1 MYKRKP
7 LSLAMATA
15 LGVFSAGSM
24 LANSVYAAD
33 DADQAD
39 EDALLE
45 EVVVTGS
52 RIARTM
58 DTQSQEIITFTAQ
71 DMQLAGDISVT
82 DAMRSSTMNSIGSFR
97 ESSGSSAQSN
107 ATLNLRG
114 VGSSRTLVLLNGRRT
129 VGSPS
134 LNGGGMV
141 NLNMI
146 PFAAVDRIE
155 VVADGASSV
164 YGSDA
169 IAGVV
174 NIILHRD
181 YDGMT
186 ITTRYG
192 DRSEDDGTEFTASV
206 LMGAS
211 NDRASITFALEYDK
225 RDPIFDSDRDWTE
238 ARWGDA
244 DGDGEI
250 TAYTADTVGVSGF
263 GYTLINPT
271 YDPDKPYDKND
282 QTTWYLSPGANCN
295 EENGFAG
302 VMNADGF
309 WGGVDTGYMCGYAY
323 GLVSA
328 NRAGL
333 ERLNT
338 WVGSE
343 YELTDNID
351 LYADV
356 LFAQNKSFGRYAPP
370 AASGPTIPGD
380 ARNDVGATF
389 GYFRWTDIGTRD
401 NVVTDT
407 LTDVNI
413 GLKGDT
419 SGSISWEAYYT
430 YSAYT
435 SSSLGNYYLSY
446 AGLAYNIAYEID
458 DFDQYVANAKT
469 TTINDDTQELWKV
482 FGGMQFDMFEMSAG
496 TAAAYLSVE
505 YFEIDYAALVDGQ
518 SEAGLVGGSAGNS
531 AEGFRDVTAV
541 SSEFIFPITDWLEID
556 AALRY
561 DNYSDFGSA
570 WSPRIGAIIGL
581 PNYDAI
587 TFKGSW
593 GQGFRAPDLSNLYG
607 ATSFSADTATDFWG
621 CAQNGISQEDCGSKQ
636 HETYRGSNADLDAE
650 TSTSWS
656 LGVDWAFADN
666 WVANLN
672 YFNLTIDDGIG
683 LSGAQDQ
690 LDIDFAL
697 QGGNPNVVR
706 NASGGVKEIYAGW
719 QNATQDL
726 NFQSLDMGLAG
737 GFATG
742 WGDFGLNFNATY
754 YIKYEQE
761 ITRGGDIGDYAGTY
775 VNGVFGVPEWK
786 LNMLLPWNL
795 NNWFASL
802 NWNFIGEQKQFSGD
816 GVSRDGKYG
825 NFSLFNLQ
833 AGYSFEKYG
842 TFTVGANN
850 IFNKK
855 PQLDNTGDNADEN
868 LYPNIGRVLFVRW
881 SIDM

>member
-7 LSLAMATA
+7 LSLSMAVA

-24 LANSVYAAD
+24 LANSVYAAN

-39 EDALLE
+39 DEALLE

-58 DTQSQEIITFTAQ
+58 DTASQEIITFTAQ

-134 LNGGGMV
+134 LNGGGIV

-155 VVADGASSV
+155 VIADGASAV

-169 IAGVV
+169 VAGVV
-174 NIILHRD
+174 NIILHKN

-186 ITTRYG
+186 ISTRYG

-211 NDRASITFALEYDK
+211 NERASITFGLEYDK
-225 RDPIFDSDRDWTE
+225 RDPIFDSERDWTE
-238 ARWGDA
+238 ATWSDQ

-250 TAYTADTVGVSGF
+250 LGGVETVGVSF
-263 GYTLINPT
+263 YGYSLINPT
-271 YDPDKPYDKND
+271 YDADKPFDPND
-282 QTTWYLSPGANCN
+282 QSTWYISPGANCN

-302 VMNADGF
+302 VMNADF
-309 WGGVDTGYMCGYAY
+309 NWGGTDSGYYCGYAY

-333 ERLNT
+333 ERLNN
-338 WVGSE
+338 WVSGT

-370 AASGPTIPGD
+370 AAPGPTIPGD
-380 ARNDVGATF
+380 PRNDVGATY

-401 NVVTDT
+401 NNVTDT

-419 SGSISWEAYYT
+419 DGSISWETYYT

-446 AGLAYNIAYEID
+446 AGLGYNVQYEID
-458 DFDQYVANAKT
+458 DLDTFIANLKT

-482 FGGMQFDMFEMSAG
+482 FGGMQFDMFEMSGGAA
-496 TAAAYLSVE
+496 TAFISAE
-505 YFEIDYAALVDGQ
+505 YFEIDYQALVDGQ

-531 AEGFRDVTAV
+531 AEGFRDVTAI
-541 SSEFIFPITDWLEID
+541 SAEAIFPITDWLEID

-570 WSPRIGAIIGL
+570 WSPRIGTIIQIPSYERL
-581 PNYDAI
+581 R
-587 TFKGSW
+587 FKGSW

-607 ATSFSADTATDFWG
+607 ATAFSADRATDFWG
-621 CAQNGISQEDCGSKQ
+621 CEQQGVSREDCPSGQKT
-636 HETYRGSNADLDAE
+636 TYRGSNENLDAE
-650 TSTSWS
+650 NSVSWS
-656 LGVDWAFADN
+656 LGADWQFTDN
-666 WVANLN
+666 WLATLN
-672 YFNLTIDDGIG
+672 YFNLTIKDGIG
-683 LSGAQDQ
+683 LTGAQDQ
-690 LDIDFAL
+690 LDIDYET
-697 QGGNPNVVR
+697 QGGNPNVIR
-706 NASGGVKEIYAGW
+706 NASGGVFEIYAGW

-726 NFQSLDMGLAG
+726 NFQSLDMGVSG

-742 WGDFGLNFNATY
+742 IGDFGLNFNATY
-754 YIKYEQE
+754 YLKYEQE
-761 ITRGGDIGDYAGTY
+761 ITYGGEIGDYAGYY

-786 LNMLLPWNL
+786 ANTLLTWNL
-795 NNWFASL
+795 SDWFASL
-802 NWNFIGEQKQFSGD
+802 NWNYVGDQKQFQG
-816 GVSRDGKYG
+816 DGKYG
-825 NFSLFNLQ
+825 TFNIFNLQ

-842 TFTVGANN
+842 TFTIGANN
-850 IFNKK
+850 VFNEDPIF
-855 PQLDNTGDNADEN
+855 DNGGNNADEN
-868 LYPNIGRVLFVRW
+868 LYPNIGRVMFIRW

>member
-7 LSLAMATA
+7 LSLSMAVA

-24 LANSVYAAD
+24 LANSVYAAN

-39 EDALLE
+39 DEALLE

-58 DTQSQEIITFTAQ
+58 DTNSQEIITFTAQ

-82 DAMRSSTMNSIGSFR
+82 DAMRSSTMNSIGSAR

-134 LNGGGMV
+134 LNGGGIV

-155 VVADGASSV
+155 VVADGASAV

-174 NIILHRD
+174 NIILHKN

-192 DRSEDDGTEFTASV
+192 DRSEDDGTEFTASI

-211 NDRASITFALEYDK
+211 NERASITFGLEYDK
-225 RDPIFDSDRDWTE
+225 RDPIFDSERDWTE
-238 ARWGDA
+238 ATWSDV

-250 TAYTADTVGVSGF
+250 TAYTPDTVGVSGF

-271 YDPDKPYDKND
+271 YDADKPYDKND

-302 VMNADGF
+302 VQNADGF
-309 WGGVDTGYMCGYAY
+309 WGATDIGYMCAYAY

-333 ERLNT
+333 ERINN
-338 WVGSE
+338 WVSGT

-351 LYADV
+351 LYTDV

-380 ARNDVGATF
+380 PRNDVGATF

-401 NVVTDT
+401 NQVTDT
-407 LTDVNI
+407 LTDINV

-419 SGSISWEAYYT
+419 DGSISWEAYYT

-446 AGLAYNIAYEID
+446 AGLAYNELAEVD
-458 DFDQYVANAKT
+458 DFDDWVANAKT

-482 FGGMQFDMFEMSAG
+482 FGGMQFDMFEMSGG
-496 TAAAYLSVE
+496 TAAAYISAE
-505 YFEIDYAALVDGQ
+505 YFEITYAALVDGQ
-518 SEAGLVGGSAGNS
+518 SEAPCLPRNASCVGGSAGNS
-531 AEGFRDVTAV
+531 AEGFRDVTAI
-541 SSEFIFPITDWLEID
+541 SSEFIFPVTDWLEID

-570 WSPRIGAIIGL
+570 WSPRIGAIIQIPSL
-581 PNYDAI
+581 D
-587 TFKGSW
+587 TLRFKGSW

-607 ATSFSADTATDFWG
+607 ATAFSADTATDFWG

-636 HETYRGSNADLDAE
+636 HTTWRGSNVNLDAE
-650 TSTSWS
+650 TSVSWS
-656 LGVDWAFADN
+656 LGVDWQFSDHWLAS
-666 WVANLN
+666 LN
-672 YFNLTIDDGIG
+672 YFNLTLEDGINNT
-683 LSGAQDQ
+683 GAQDQ
-690 LDIDFAL
+690 LDIDFAT

-726 NFQSLDMGLAG
+726 NFQSLDM
-737 GFATG
+737 
-742 WGDFGLNFNATY
+742 
-754 YIKYEQE
+754 
-761 ITRGGDIGDYAGTY
+761 
-775 VNGVFGVPEWK
+775 
-786 LNMLLPWNL
+786 
-795 NNWFASL
+795 
-802 NWNFIGEQKQFSGD
+802 D
-816 GVSRDGKYG
+816 GIYLSK
-825 NFSLFNLQ
+825 
-833 AGYSFEKYG
+833 
-842 TFTVGANN
+842 
-850 IFNKK
+850 
-855 PQLDNTGDNADEN
+855 
-868 LYPNIGRVLFVRW
+868 
-881 SIDM
+881 